1 MAAQDVRNEEE
12 REREQM
18 NEGDK
23 ELETTAGRLSR
34 SRGGK
39 KYAGDLEM
47 RSLGGSLVP
56 CEIVLSPGVPPLRER
71 TKYKNGAW
79 KETHL
84 FLLLDCAVSLLRFL
98 TYRVLSSYS
107 LFLRSKT
114 LKEMNKPGKRSHLF
128 VGHLAGAGETA

>member
-56 CEIVLSPGVPPLRER
+56 CEIVLSPGVPPL
-71 TKYKNGAW
+71 T
-79 KETHL
+79 
-84 FLLLDCAVSLLRFL
+84 C
-98 TYRVLSSYS
+98 
-107 LFLRSKT
+107 
-114 LKEMNKPGKRSHLF
+114 
-128 VGHLAGAGETA
+128 